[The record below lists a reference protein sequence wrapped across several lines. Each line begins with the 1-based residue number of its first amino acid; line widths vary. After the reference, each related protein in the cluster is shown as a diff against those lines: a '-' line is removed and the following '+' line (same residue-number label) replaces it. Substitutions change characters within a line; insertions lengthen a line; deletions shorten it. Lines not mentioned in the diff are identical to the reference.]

1 MLSLVVAHA
10 ANGVI
15 GRAGG
20 LPWHLPGDLR
30 HFRELTSGHT
40 VVMGRRTFESLPAA
54 FRPLPRRRNLVLS
67 TDPAYRA
74 EGAEVFAS
82 LAAALDA
89 AGGEQC
95 FVIGGEICYR
105 EALPL
110 ARRVHATQLE
120 GACEGDAF
128 FPALDEAEWRCVHSG
143 PRTVENEH
151 AYAIRLYERI
161 A

>member
-10 ANGVI
+10 ANRVI
-15 GRAGG
+15 GRDGG

-30 HFRELTSGHT
+30 HFRELTTGHA
-40 VVMGRRTFESLPAA
+40 VLMGRRTFASLPPA
-54 FRPLPRRRNLVLS
+54 FRPLPKRRNLVLS

-74 EGAEVFAS
+74 EGAEVFTS
-82 LAAALDA
+82 LAAALEAA
-89 AGGEQC
+89 AGEEC
-95 FVIGGEICYR
+95 FVIGGGITYR

-120 GACEGDAF
+120 APCEGDAF
-128 FPALDEAEWRCVHSG
+128 FPELDAAEWRCVDSG
-143 PRTVENEH
+143 PRTVENDH